1 MDVEL
6 CTVNYHTDSLLNLN
20 IKLFSKLNNNLTIH
34 ISQNTNYK
42 YTAVPQSIFIAEYTN
57 T

>member
-42 YTAVPQSIFIAEYTN
+42 YTEVPQSIFIAE
-57 T
+57 